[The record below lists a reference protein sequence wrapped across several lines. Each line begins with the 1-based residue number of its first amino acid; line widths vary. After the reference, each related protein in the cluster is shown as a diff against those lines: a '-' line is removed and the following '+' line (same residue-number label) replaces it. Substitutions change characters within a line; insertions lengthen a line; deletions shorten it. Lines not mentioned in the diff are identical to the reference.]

1 MNLKKNLP
9 RTKLHDLK
17 YRFKFFHLMNN
28 RIQGNFSGLE
38 RGGGSEACIDDIQGL
53 LSYLNVNKIEL

>member
-38 RGGGSEACIDDIQGL
+38 RGGGGQKLALMMFKDCFLI
-53 LSYLNVNKIEL
+53 

>member
-38 RGGGSEACIDDIQGL
+38 RGGGGVGVRSL
-53 LSYLNVNKIEL
+53 H